1 MATEVWQTL
10 ILRSRHWGPPVRSS
24 SVAQCR
30 SASFPGWATGM
41 QKGHPQTAEQG
52 CLTHSLPHPCTPP
65 LCPCVCSILPLFREM
80 GQRFGSIQGKT
91 LQQLALWGSGGGC
104 EATKQNYFFPP
115 SLFVPSLPFFTLL
128 LIHLT
133 VYLFF
138 QQIPVCTAMESS
150 YGMQPDRPHPGQEF
164 LAAVG

>member
-1 MATEVWQTL
+1 MRGLQERPRAFLVIPEPLTVTESAPRGGVQRASRGKLPMATEVWQTL
-10 ILRSRHWGPPVRSS
+10 ILRSRHWGPPVRSL

-52 CLTHSLPHPCTPP
+52 CLTHSPPHPCTLP

-91 LQQLALWGSGGGC
+91 LQQHCGVVEEGVRQQSRIISSLLPYSS
-104 EATKQNYFFPP
+104 PP
-115 SLFVPSLPFFTLL
+115 SLSLPS
-128 LIHLT
+128 
-133 VYLFF
+133 
-138 QQIPVCTAMESS
+138 C
-150 YGMQPDRPHPGQEF
+150 
-164 LAAVG
+164 